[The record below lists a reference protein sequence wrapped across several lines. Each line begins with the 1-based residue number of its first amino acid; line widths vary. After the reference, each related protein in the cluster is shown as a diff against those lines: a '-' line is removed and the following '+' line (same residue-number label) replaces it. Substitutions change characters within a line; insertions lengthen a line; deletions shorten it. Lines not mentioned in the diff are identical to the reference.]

1 MRDVV
6 TLDDDPDTPSKTCRF
21 EQLSCRKELVAWLR
35 RLKPEEVKALFDDH
49 EPLALRPVL
58 KIIER
63 ASATF
68 LEHARQIIDR
78 IATGHCDNKFPD
90 SIPFFLTVSRSLYRH
105 IHDQKMLLSDNMRIA
120 SLRGSEES
128 MAEQIQD
135 FKYLI
140 EDMGNELRALEEDV
154 RFIVSVASIKEGK
167 VVGLVSKLA
176 FYFLPLS
183 LLATILT
190 ISDDNLRFYIL
201 AGLSVPFILAT
212 TYFMFYF
219 KISNIN
225 SLDFTPNKS

>member
-1 MRDVV
+1 
-6 TLDDDPDTPSKTCRF
+6 
-21 EQLSCRKELVAWLR
+21 
-35 RLKPEEVKALFDDH
+35 
-49 EPLALRPVL
+49 
-58 KIIER
+58 
-63 ASATF
+63 
-68 LEHARQIIDR
+68 
-78 IATGHCDNKFPD
+78 
-90 SIPFFLTVSRSLYRH
+90 
-105 IHDQKMLLSDNMRIA
+105 
-120 SLRGSEES
+120 
-128 MAEQIQD
+128 
-135 FKYLI
+135 
-140 EDMGNELRALEEDV
+140 MGNELRALEEDV